1 MRALR
6 LLNVD
11 EAALPP
17 SSMSTDESTTTDT
30 APPDLPK
37 SGRRIWL
44 FALIAILLLGGG
56 GAGVYWLKGQAAPA
70 GEQEEEEAAGP
81 SFVAPFEAFVVNL
94 ADAGGAR
101 FLRVTLSLV
110 VSDHESQE
118 SLQEPVTR
126 TRVRSAILEL
136 LAQQS
141 SDVLVTPEGKTALKR
156 SIAEHARKAES
167 HLRITDVFFSE
178 FIVQF

>member
-1 MRALR
+1 
-6 LLNVD
+6 
-11 EAALPP
+11 
-17 SSMSTDESTTTDT
+17 MSTDESTTTDT
-30 APPDLPK
+30 APPDPPK

-70 GEQEEEEAAGP
+70 GEQEEEEEAAGP

>member
-1 MRALR
+1 
-6 LLNVD
+6 
-11 EAALPP
+11 
-17 SSMSTDESTTTDT
+17 MSTEEPTTTVA
-30 APPDLPK
+30 APPDPPK

-70 GEQEEEEAAGP
+70 GEEQEDAAEGP
-81 SFVAPFEAFVVNL
+81 SFVVPFEAFVVNL

-110 VSDHESQE
+110 VSDAESQE
-118 SLQEPVTR
+118 SLEEPVTR

-136 LAQQS
+136 LAQQT
-141 SDVLVTPEGKTALKR
+141 SDVLVTPEGKTALKK
-156 SIAEHARKAES
+156 SIGEHAREAES